1 MYRKFKSDILL
12 LCITIVWGSTFILMK
27 NVLDSMSTFQFLSLR
42 FLTATSVLLL
52 IFHKRIKFLN
62 LEIIKY
68 GCLIGLM
75 LSGSLV
81 FQVLGLNFTTASNS
95 SFITS
100 LNVLMVPIFLA
111 IFFKRKTSLSSV
123 IGVILAFLGMFFLS
137 GGLNFKFTFGEFL
150 TLLCAICVAFQIIF
164 IDRFVKNQDPILIG
178 IVQIA
183 FSSII
188 CSIIWIFTGSKHI
201 IFNYNIF
208 ITLFVTGVLGTA
220 LAFTGQ
226 TFVQKFT
233 SPTHTALI
241 FTLEPVFGLLFALII
256 PGSNGTV
263 EILTFSKVIGCSLI
277 LVGTIISELNLI
289 KLSK

>member
-1 MYRKFKSDILL
+1 MSRKFKSDILL

-42 FLTATSVLLL
+42 FITATIVLLL

-201 IFNYNIF
+201 IFSYNIF